1 MVNDSQAPAWVWEIS
16 NMAMRWAEQ
25 IRAEYGDSV
34 GPNGTPLVIAHPG
47 YRMMHTDIPRL
58 VAVAVEMAEL
68 IENTRKAF
76 DSWEGEYS
84 DTLVRYPD
92 RCGRVGETCDKC
104 MLDASACERILAK
117 YRGEVQP

>member
-1 MVNDSQAPAWVWEIS
+1 MTDLTNTPAWVREIAEACES
-16 NMAMRWAEQ
+16 NHARFFKGCVESTVPVAGWYCPNCGGSATR
-25 IRAEYGDSV
+25 RA
-34 GPNGTPLVIAHPG
+34 
-47 YRMMHTDIPRL
+47 DIPRL
-58 VAVAVEMAEL
+58 IEVAAAMAEL
-68 IENTRKAF
+68 VENTRKAF

-117 YRGEVQP
+117 WRGEVGE